1 MFRYRIHLA
10 VFLVGIAA
18 VLWVAVGYATTNP
31 LALVVALLIGA
42 CYVTGAVELYRYQ
55 QATETLVAA
64 VDQLDATPPQL
75 GTWLERLHP
84 GLRGAVR
91 LRVEGERA
99 GLPGPALT
107 PYLVG
112 LLVLLGMLGTLLGMA
127 ATLRGTGAALDS
139 ATDLEA
145 VRASLAA
152 PVRGLGFAF
161 GTSIAGVA
169 TSAMLG
175 LLSALCRRDRIKVAQ
190 RLDAKL
196 ATVLR
201 VFSPAHQR
209 EETFRLM
216 QRQADAMPALLDGLR
231 SLMGSLEQHSAA
243 AGARQLEAQ
252 QAFHAKTELAYA
264 RLTNSVEQSLR
275 QSVGEHARAVGAAIQ
290 PAVETTLASLARDT
304 TALHERVAQAA
315 QQQMEG
321 LSRGFSSTAE
331 QVATTWTGALD
342 AQRNSNDALAARMS
356 ATLDG
361 FAANADTRATKL
373 LDDVAAQLAASAQQL
388 SLSWSDALAQHAQTH
403 GALAARHEA
412 ALGAATAAF
421 EAAAT
426 AAAASI
432 EARTATLVER
442 VDAAHAALQTS
453 VAAADEQRAAV
464 FTAATAGFEAATTA
478 AAASIESR
486 TAALVERVDA
496 SHAAMQ
502 AGVAAADEKRLAAF
516 TAATASFE
524 AATTAVAASIESR
537 AAALVERVDASHAA
551 LQAGVAAADD
561 KRLAAFTA
569 ATASFEAATTAAAA
583 SIESRA
589 AALVERVDASHAA
602 LQAGVAAADE
612 KRLSA
617 FTAATAG
624 FEAATTAAAASI
636 ESRTAA
642 LVERVDASHAALQA
656 SVAAADEKRL
666 AAWTATL
673 EHTAAALS
681 REWTETGAQHV
692 ARQQQ
697 ICDTLADTA
706 RQIAERAQ
714 AEARGTIDEIGRLLS
729 AASEAPKAAADVIAE
744 LRNSLSESMVRDTA
758 MLEERTRLLQTLATL
773 LDTVNLASTE
783 QRAAIDG
790 LVSTSGELLARVGA
804 QFSSK
809 VESEAH
815 KLDIAAAEVATSAIE
830 MASMGDAFGVAVAS
844 FGESNGKLI
853 AHLERIERALE
864 QSLARSDEQLAYY
877 VAQAKEVIDLSV
889 MSQKQIVEDLQQL
902 AGARA
907 S

>member
-426 AAAASI
+426 AAAATI

-453 VAAADEQRAAV
+453 VAATDEQRAAV

-502 AGVAAADEKRLAAF
+502 AGVAAADE
-516 TAATASFE
+516 
-524 AATTAVAASIESR
+524 
-537 AAALVERVDASHAA
+537 
-551 LQAGVAAADD
+551 

-673 EHTAAALS
+673 EQTAAALS